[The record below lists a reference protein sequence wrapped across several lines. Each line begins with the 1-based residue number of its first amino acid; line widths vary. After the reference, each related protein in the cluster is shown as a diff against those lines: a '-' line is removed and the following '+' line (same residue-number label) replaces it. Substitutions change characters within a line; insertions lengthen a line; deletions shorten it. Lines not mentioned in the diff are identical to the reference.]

1 VIGTQ
6 IGRTR
11 LRRRLDAPA
20 DAVEPSAS
28 SHGPGLRG
36 GGVQV
41 LLRACLVTFL
51 LAVLIFV
58 PPGTNRLACWGVV
71 LVYAAGSAV
80 LGALLNPRHRGGLGW
95 LWLAPFLDVAV
106 LVTLALLVDQVGA
119 SSWTATLLERGFF
132 LIPALAATLLNVR
145 LVAAVTA
152 PTVAVYLVT
161 SLITGADDSE
171 PLASVLLRSG
181 VLAGLSAGAVLMS
194 VVQRARVQTIT
205 DLAADRAALLAEMV
219 DIENRERRGLAED
232 LHDGALQYVLAA
244 RQDLE
249 SARDGDAESFDRV
262 DEALLAS
269 SRSLR
274 STVAGLHPAAVDAA
288 GVTAVIKELTDQAGA
303 RGRLAARVD
312 VSGWPTGR
320 TTADELLIMTAREL
334 LTNVVKH
341 AAASTVLV
349 TLRRDEHTA
358 HLEVADDGQ
367 GIAGVD
373 LGARLAEGHLGVASR
388 QIRIVAAGGEISFR
402 AVHPHGTAVDVSV
415 PLNPL

>member
-1 VIGTQ
+1 
-6 IGRTR
+6 
-11 LRRRLDAPA
+11 
-20 DAVEPSAS
+20 
-28 SHGPGLRG
+28 
-36 GGVQV
+36 
-41 LLRACLVTFL
+41 
-51 LAVLIFV
+51 
-58 PPGTNRLACWGVV
+58 
-71 LVYAAGSAV
+71 V
-80 LGALLNPRHRGGLGW
+80 LGALLDPRRQEGPGW
-95 LWLAPFLDVAV
+95 LWLAPFIDVAV
-106 LVTLALLVDQVGA
+106 LVTLAFLVDQVGA
-119 SSWTATLLERGFF
+119 STWTATLLEHGFF
-132 LIPALAATLLNVR
+132 LIPVLAVTLLNAR
-145 LVAAVTA
+145 LVAAVSA
-152 PTVAVYLVT
+152 PTVAAYLVT

-194 VVQRARVQTIT
+194 MVQRARVQTIA
-205 DLAADRAALLAEMV
+205 DLAAERAALLAEMV
-219 DIENRERRGLAED
+219 DIEDRERRRLAED

-262 DEALLAS
+262 DEALLES

-274 STVAGLHPAAVDAA
+274 STVSSLHPAAVDAA
-288 GVTAVIKELTDQAGA
+288 GVTAVIKELTDQAA
-303 RGRLAARVD
+303 TRGRLDTRVD
-312 VSGWPTGR
+312 VSGWPAGR

-341 AAASTVLV
+341 AGASTVLV

-388 QIRIVAAGGEISFR
+388 QIRIAAAGGRITFR
-402 AVHPHGTAVDVSV
+402 AARPHGTTVGVSV
-415 PLNPL
+415 PLSPL

>member
-1 VIGTQ
+1 MTGTRVP
-6 IGRTR
+6 RTWS
-11 LRRRLDAPA
+11 RRRPGTLADPADRGAPA
-20 DAVEPSAS
+20 HVLD
-28 SHGPGLRG
+28 LRG

-41 LLRACLVTFL
+41 LLRTCLVTFL
-51 LAVLIFV
+51 LAVLVFV
-58 PPGTNRLACWGVV
+58 PPETNRLACWGVV
-71 LVYAAGSAV
+71 LGYAAGSAV
-80 LGALLNPRHRGGLGW
+80 LGALLNPGHRDERGR

-106 LVTLALLVDQVGA
+106 LVTLALLVDQPGA
-119 SSWTATLLERGFF
+119 ATWTATLLERGFF
-132 LIPALAATLLNVR
+132 LIPALAATLLNAR

-152 PTVAVYLVT
+152 PTVAVHLVT
-161 SLITGADDSE
+161 NLVIGADDSE

-181 VLAGLSAGAVLMS
+181 VLAALSAGAVLMS

-232 LHDGALQYVLAA
+232 LHDGALQYLLAA

-249 SARDGDAESFDRV
+249 SARDGDAESFDRI
-262 DEALLAS
+262 DEALTES

-274 STVAGLHPAAVDAA
+274 STVTGLHPAAVDAA
-288 GVTAVIKELTDQAGA
+288 GVSAVIKDMADQAGT
-303 RGRLAARVD
+303 RGRLRTRVD
-312 VSGWPTGR
+312 VSGWPAGR
-320 TTADELLIMTAREL
+320 TTADDLLIMTAREL

-349 TLRRDEHTA
+349 VLRREGHTA

-388 QIRIVAAGGEISFR
+388 QIRIAAAGGRITFR
-402 AVHPHGTAVDVSV
+402 PAHPHGTVVDVSV
-415 PLNPL
+415 PLSPL